1 MICKSKSQ
9 GQIFSFR
16 FNDYENITKEEEKL
30 LKNYCGLY
38 DLYNN
43 QMNNINS
50 NNFFHIEKTNDNTNV
65 IFVTENYIVFATL
78 NFFYEYEDV
87 FNIITDCIKMIKS
100 KENYFF
106 SLIKM

>member
-30 LKNYCGLY
+30 LKNYCILY

-43 QMNNINS
+43 QMNNINL

-65 IFVTENYIVFATL
+65 IFVTDNYIIFSTL

-87 FNIITDCIKMIKS
+87 FNIITDCVKMIKS

-106 SLIKM
+106 SLVKM